1 MAVSHKWIKGYFN
14 WCDICYYKAARFFA
28 FTVWVY
34 IYCYRQTLSIR
45 VFYYVNIINSHQNY
59 ACQAIYLDDFYFCA
73 DPCGHET
80 AANFVGIQYEHW
92 TVPAHVLRLS
102 GLC

>member
-1 MAVSHKWIKGYFN
+1 MTFVIIKQQGSLRLQ
-14 WCDICYYKAARFFA
+14 CECISIVIDKHCH
-28 FTVWVY
+28 
-34 IYCYRQTLSIR
+34 IR